1 MVVIYLLRD
10 RGRPSPP
17 APDTLSDVTTARAWA
32 RSDALVEKWVFGII
46 WPCFVPGKGYLVMPH
61 VCHFTGR
68 KTRIGRQCTYRG
80 KAKYLGGVGIK
91 ITGRSARKFKP
102 NLQKVRVVIDGRPAR
117 VWASTKA
124 IKSGLVQ
131 KRLSR
136 RFVYRKAEASA
147 AS

>member
-1 MVVIYLLRD
+1 
-10 RGRPSPP
+10 
-17 APDTLSDVTTARAWA
+17 
-32 RSDALVEKWVFGII
+32 
-46 WPCFVPGKGYLVMPH
+46 MPH
-61 VCHFTGR
+61 ACHYTGR

-102 NLQKVRVVIDGRPAR
+102 NLQKVRVLIDGRPVR

-124 IKSGLVQ
+124 IKTGLVK

-136 RFVYRKAEASA
+136 RFVYRKPTAAA